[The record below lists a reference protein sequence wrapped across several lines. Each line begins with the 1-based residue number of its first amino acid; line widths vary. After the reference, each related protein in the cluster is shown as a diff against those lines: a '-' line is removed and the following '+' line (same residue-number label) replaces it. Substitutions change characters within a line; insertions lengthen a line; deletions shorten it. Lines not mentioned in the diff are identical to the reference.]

1 MLNEPVEITLLVT
14 TQLEALQIPYLV
26 GGSVASIVYGEYRST
41 NDADVLAAI
50 QGHHILPLVHA
61 LSGSFF
67 IQADDI
73 ADAVRHAAT
82 RPDPAHARPS
92 FAVLHRDTAF
102 KVDVFVA
109 SGRPFER
116 AELARRVYEVVAIE
130 PEQRAYIATAEDV
143 ILAKLEWYALGNQVS
158 NQQWRDIQAMLKV
171 QRRSLD
177 LAYMHAWAPQLGIK
191 ELLER
196 ALTEAGLGS
205 DSGG

>member
-1 MLNEPVEITLLVT
+1 MQNEPVEITLLVT

-41 NDADVLAAI
+41 NDADVLAAV
-50 QGHHILPLVHA
+50 HLRHVDPLVQA
-61 LSGSFF
+61 LRAAFF
-67 IQADDI
+67 VQADDI

-82 RPDPAHARPS
+82 RPDPATARPS

-116 AELARRVYEVVAIE
+116 SELARRVHEIVAIE

-143 ILAKLEWYALGNQVS
+143 ILAKLEWYELGNRVS
-158 NQQWRDIQAMLKV
+158 NQQWRDIQAMLRV
-171 QRRSLD
+171 QGPTLD
-177 LAYMHAWAPQLGIK
+177 LGYMRVWALQLGVA
-191 ELLER
+191 ESLER
-196 ALTEAGLGS
+196 ALIEAGLVG
-205 DSGG
+205 DAGV